1 MIRSL
6 ITLKALTYAP
16 TGGIVAAVTTSLPE
30 HVSGV
35 RNWDYRFCSPRNA
48 TFTLY
53 ALLLTGYHDE
63 AAAWRQWL
71 LRAAAGRPQDRQTVY
86 GVAGERQ
93 LTELTLGW
101 LPGYQRS
108 APVRIGNAASTQR
121 QLDVYGEVIDTLQLA
136 RMAGLDPDANS

>member
-1 MIRSL
+1 
-6 ITLKALTYAP
+6 
-16 TGGIVAAVTTSLPE
+16 
-30 HVSGV
+30 
-35 RNWDYRFCSPRNA
+35 
-48 TFTLY
+48 
-53 ALLLTGYHDE
+53 
-63 AAAWRQWL
+63 
-71 LRAAAGRPQDRQTVY
+71 VY